1 MDDEERRLFSLAADV
16 AREELSPPDGRDR
29 DIFITRLAHYWPD
42 LYRGLGPP
50 YGGRDDLED
59 FVVRL
64 VRILAAAYT
73 DRSEELKRL
82 DLERSLGPGWFQ
94 NERRVGYVLYPDL
107 FAGDL
112 RGVAGRRD
120 YLQELGANYIH
131 LMPLLKPRPGPND
144 GGYAVQDYKQVNPDL
159 GTIEDLEDLCA
170 LLRAQDTSVCLD
182 LVLNHCA
189 RKHEWAVRARAGER
203 EYLRMFHTFPDRAIP
218 DEYEKT
224 LPEVLPASAPGNFTW
239 DVELDRWVWTSF
251 NDYQWDLDWSEPK
264 VFLEM
269 TDILLY
275 LANRRVE
282 VFRLDAVA
290 FMWNQLPK
298 PARGPRYPAS
308 TKGLYPHR
316 RPRRHPQSR
325 GDRGPARPDPLP
337 RHPQSLRQRIR
348 PRLP

>member
-1 MDDEERRLFSLAADV
+1 MNRIGVVIQKLAHMDDEECRLFNLAADA

-29 DIFITRLAHYWPD
+29 DIFITRLAHYWQD
-42 LYRGLGPP
+42 LYRGLRPP
-50 YGGRDDLED
+50 YEGRDDLED

-94 NERRVGYVLYPDL
+94 NERRVGYVLYTDL

-159 GTIEDLEDLCA
+159 GTIEDLEDLCS

-182 LVLNHCA
+182 L
-189 RKHEWAVRARAGER
+189 RRWTGTGPREEISRARWR
-203 EYLRMFHTFPDRAIP
+203 I
-218 DEYEKT
+218 
-224 LPEVLPASAPGNFTW
+224 VSSSASATSSRLES
-239 DVELDRWVWTSF
+239 ELPT
-251 NDYQWDLDWSEPK
+251 
-264 VFLEM
+264 
-269 TDILLY
+269 
-275 LANRRVE
+275 
-282 VFRLDAVA
+282 
-290 FMWNQLPK
+290 
-298 PARGPRYPAS
+298 
-308 TKGLYPHR
+308 
-316 RPRRHPQSR
+316 
-325 GDRGPARPDPLP
+325 
-337 RHPQSLRQRIR
+337 
-348 PRLP
+348 